1 MKKSCELDLSA
12 LRTSLLWLLGA
23 VIVASLLIAS
33 SLHFRAAMENEKRA
47 QDSRLQ
53 ALVRNYQDLV
63 EAERIIETLFGRY
76 RKLEARGFIGE
87 EPRLQWLET
96 LRRMGEEN
104 GILAME
110 YRLHEQR
117 PYSLPPAVDSGS
129 YQVYASAMDLQVD
142 ALHEGDLLLFLDHLH
157 GQESGLVVV
166 DGCTLRRQGGDEV
179 LPGAANVR
187 AACKLSWFSIRVQD
201 DDAMGGEEF
210 M

>member
-1 MKKSCELDLSA
+1 MKKSCELDLPA
-12 LRTSLLWLLGA
+12 LRTPLLWLLGA
-23 VIVASLLIAS
+23 LLMASLLVVS
-33 SLHFRAAMENEKRA
+33 SLHFRAAMEDEKRA
-47 QDSRLQ
+47 RDSRLQ
-53 ALVRNYQDLV
+53 ALVRNHQELV

-87 EPRLQWLET
+87 EPRLQWLEA

-117 PYSLPPAVDSGS
+117 PYSLPPTVDSGS
-129 YQVYASAMDLQVD
+129 YQVYASAMDLQVE

-157 GQESGLVVV
+157 GQEGGLVMV
-166 DGCTLRRQGGDEV
+166 DGCTLRRQGGNDV
-179 LPGAANVR
+179 LPGVANVR
-187 AACKLSWFSIRVQD
+187 ADCKLSWFSIRGQD
-201 DDAMGGEEF
+201 DDAMGSGEF